1 MLDCFQFQCCEK
13 LAREIGLRSER
24 KHVQQSI
31 YKFQHAVTA
40 ASQVDRCVR
49 CDLNTRWERGK
60 SRARARVWFLFL

>member
-1 MLDCFQFQCCEK
+1 MLECFQFQCCVK

-40 ASQVDRCVR
+40 ASQVDRFQVRAKR
-49 CDLNTRWERGK
+49 CDLNTR
-60 SRARARVWFLFL
+60 